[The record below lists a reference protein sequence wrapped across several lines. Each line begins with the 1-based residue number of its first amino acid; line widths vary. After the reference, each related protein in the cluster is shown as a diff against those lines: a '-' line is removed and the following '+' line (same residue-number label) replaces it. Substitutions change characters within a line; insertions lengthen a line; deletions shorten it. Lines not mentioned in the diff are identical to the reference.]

1 MERRDMEIF
10 LALAEELHFGRTAER
25 LHLST
30 ARVSQTIK
38 KLERRYGVLLFERT
52 SRQVELTPTGTR
64 LSEDLR
70 VVAQQL
76 DAAEDR
82 AAASGR
88 GLPGTLTVGFMG
100 ARAGQLMLRAAAL
113 MGSERPEC
121 DVRVRESSLTTAT
134 DDLRAGTIH
143 LLTVML
149 PFRDPD
155 FSQSPVLFTET
166 RGLAIPVDHRYAG
179 RPSITAA
186 EARTAGLLRPAM
198 SPLDDWDRELLDSVP
213 EPGPVFETIEEMLAM
228 IGAGLGSY
236 PVPADANPY
245 YQRPD
250 VGYLPITDAPPY
262 RWGLI
267 WRRSA
272 ANDRIRSFVRM
283 CATLPR

>member
-1 MERRDMEIF
+1 MDIF
-10 LALAEELHFGRTAER
+10 LALAQELHFGRTAER

-52 SRQVELTPTGTR
+52 SRQVELTPTGAR
-64 LSEDLR
+64 LYDDLR

-76 DAAEDR
+76 DDAEDR

-88 GLPGTLTVGFMG
+88 GLHGTVTVGFMG
-100 ARAGQLMLRAAAL
+100 ARAGRLMLQAGSL
-113 MGSERPEC
+113 MHSQYPEC
-121 DVRVRESSLTTAT
+121 DVRVREAALGSAA
-134 DDLRAGTIH
+134 DELRAGTIQ

-149 PFRDPD
+149 PYHDPEC
-155 FSQSPVLFTET
+155 SQSPVLFTEA
-166 RGLAIPVDHRYAG
+166 RGLAVPADHRYAG
-179 RPSITAA
+179 RRSITAA
-186 EARTAGLLRPAM
+186 EARTAGLLRSAM
-198 SPLDDWDRELLDSVP
+198 GPLDDWDRELLDGLS
-213 EPGPVFETIEEMLAM
+213 EPGPVFDTIEEMLAM

-236 PVPADANPY
+236 LVPADANPY

-267 WRRSA
+267 WRSSA
-272 ANDRIRSFVRM
+272 TNDRVRAFVRI
-283 CATLPR
+283 CATLSG